1 MAMRRARADVMSLQ
15 RPASAGH
22 VPLATDADARA
33 SVVVHFEFSGKCVKR
48 ATKGA

>member
-33 SVVVHFEFSGKCVKR
+33 SPRHSLWGFRAILGGGKPR
-48 ATKGA
+48 Q